1 MIGFEMKC
9 FLARFVCGRRITLHQ
24 LVFLCSID
32 RMLVDDANVRE
43 YYGGR
48 VQQLQILL
56 HWTKKGREV
65 PIIRRHV
72 MGCTQTTVLL
82 RLAG

>member
-1 MIGFEMKC
+1 
-9 FLARFVCGRRITLHQ
+9 
-24 LVFLCSID
+24 
-32 RMLVDDANVRE
+32 MLVDDANVRE

-48 VQQLQILL
+48 VQQLQILV